1 MYKHIYPTQTLLF
14 SPPDVYYPDY
24 FVGKWRVTRLISSSD
39 DNDFKG
45 LPLPLKIEHEMRF
58 VPYDAGKDFDDFSA
72 SGNTPVIADRAFNER
87 SYNEALSSIIGQLRA
102 SGLSTTKAPTTVQK
116 LDWTPTNPNVLS
128 ISYSDGGSKEIK
140 VTKRSSDVDPKADGV
155 FSSEF
160 RRITDVSSNPS
171 SVAGGI
177 PNVYKS
183 RVLTK
188 WKRADNT
195 SSDGNVDLIEGIEMA
210 YVEQGTLGENNNDP
224 AGGNG
229 AFSSLYG
236 TNSKDLPNWRVT
248 KTKMLLE
255 RIKS

>member
-1 MYKHIYPTQTLLF
+1 MLRMQANTIAL

-24 FVGKWRVTRLISSSD
+24 FVGKWRVTRLVTSSD
-39 DNDFKG
+39 DNDFQG
-45 LPLPLKIEHEMRF
+45 LPLPLKIVCEMRF
-58 VPYDAGKDFDDFSA
+58 VPYDAGKDFDDFSNSSNSPA
-72 SGNTPVIADRAFNER
+72 IADRAFNER
-87 SYNEALSSIIGQLRA
+87 SFNEALASLIGQLRA
-102 SGLSTTKAPTTVQK
+102 AGLSTAKAPLAVQK

-128 ISYSDGGSKEIK
+128 ISYSDGSSKEIK
-140 VTKRSSDVDPKADGV
+140 VTKRSSDVDTKGDGV

-160 RRITDVSSNPS
+160 RRITDVSSSPS

-195 SSDGNVDLIEGIEMA
+195 SSTDNVDLIEGIEMA
-210 YVEQGTLGENNNDP
+210 YVEQGTLGDNSNDP
-224 AGGNG
+224 AGGTG

-236 TNSKDLPNWRVT
+236 TNSKDLPNWRIT
-248 KTKMLLE
+248 KTKVLLE
-255 RIKS
+255 RIK